1 MVLRLALDDVWV
13 CGSLQVSQI
22 LIIIYVI
29 YSLLYFFILL
39 FIIASKALRLVFVVL
54 DLWRLSILGSL

>member
-29 YSLLYFFILL
+29 YSLFYFFILL
-39 FIIASKALRLVFVVL
+39 FIITSKALRLVFVVL

>member
-39 FIIASKALRLVFVVL
+39 FIITSKALWLVFVVL

>member
-39 FIIASKALRLVFVVL
+39 FIITSKALWLVFAVL

>member
-39 FIIASKALRLVFVVL
+39 FIITSKALRLVFVVL